1 MLTSVAEPPRRE
13 RPAYRNFR
21 VAVARVERLSPTFV
35 NVTFAGDDLA
45 DFGTAGL
52 DQRVKVVLP
61 LAANGFASF
70 PDGEDWYTKWREL
83 PADLRNPFRTYTVRA
98 VRPAQREVD
107 IVFASHGD
115 TGPASAWAARAT
127 PGDEIVLIGPDE
139 FGPGRAVGIDWRPG
153 DVDTL
158 LLVGDETA
166 TPAICAILESLPADA
181 TGAAFLEVP
190 EAGDRLDVRAPR
202 GVEVRWFAREGG
214 HGADA
219 AEGTAAGG
227 TVAEGTAAA
236 TEHGALLA
244 PAVRDWVVRH
254 LADLGVARAGADES
268 AAALAAAERAD
279 LPDTPLWDVPEGQSL
294 DGACYAW
301 LAGEASVITGLRRF
315 LVREAGLDRRQVA
328 FMGYWRRGRAEL
340 E

>member
-1 MLTSVAEPPRRE
+1 MLTSVAEAPRRE

-21 VAVARVERLSPTFV
+21 ATVARVERLSPTFV
-35 NVTFAGDDLA
+35 NVTFTGDDLG

-61 LAANGFASF
+61 LEADGFASF
-70 PDGEDWYTKWREL
+70 PDGEDWYTSWRAL
-83 PADLRNPFRTYTVRA
+83 PGHRRNPFRTYTVRA
-98 VRPAQREVD
+98 VRPSLREVD
-107 IVFASHGD
+107 IVFAGHGD
-115 TGPASAWAARAT
+115 AGPASAWAGRAK

-139 FGPGRAVGIDWRPG
+139 FGPARTLGIDWRPG
-153 DVDTL
+153 EVDTL
-158 LLVGDETA
+158 LLAGDETA

-181 TGAAFLEVP
+181 TGVAFLEVP
-190 EAGDRLDVRAPR
+190 ESGDRLDVRAPA
-202 GVEVRWFAREGG
+202 GIEVRWLAR
-214 HGADA
+214 
-219 AEGTAAGG
+219 
-227 TVAEGTAAA
+227 AAA
-236 TEHGALLA
+236 AASAAHGALLA

-254 LADLGVARAGADES
+254 LADLGVVRAGTDEA

-279 LPDTPLWDVPEGQSL
+279 LPDTALWDVPAGHSL

>member
-1 MLTSVAEPPRRE
+1 MLTSVAEAPRRQ
-13 RPAYRNFR
+13 RSAYRNFR
-21 VAVARVERLSPTFV
+21 ATVARVERLSPTFV
-35 NVTFAGDDLA
+35 NVTFTGDDLG

-61 LAANGFASF
+61 LDGHGFASF
-70 PDGEDWYTKWREL
+70 PDGEDWYTAWREL
-83 PADLRNPFRTYTVRA
+83 PAELRNPFRTYTVRA
-98 VRPAQREVD
+98 VRPELREVD
-107 IVFASHGD
+107 IVFAGHGD
-115 TGPASAWAARAT
+115 AGPASAWAGRAK

-139 FGPGRAVGIDWRPG
+139 FGPGRRLGIDWRPG
-153 DVDTL
+153 EVDTL
-158 LLVGDETA
+158 LLAGDETA

-190 EAGDRLDVRAPR
+190 EAGDRLAVRAPQ
-202 GVEVRWFAREGG
+202 GVEVRWLSRASADDDG
-214 HGADA
+214 HPSA
-219 AEGTAAGG
+219 A
-227 TVAEGTAAA
+227 
-236 TEHGALLA
+236 HGELLA

-254 LADLGVARAGADES
+254 LADLGVTRAAGDES

-279 LPDTPLWDVPEGQSL
+279 LPDTPLWDVPAGQSL

>member
-1 MLTSVAEPPRRE
+1 MLTSVAEAPQRPRS
-13 RPAYRNFR
+13 AYRNFR
-21 VAVARVERLSPTFV
+21 ATVARVERLSPTFV
-35 NVTFAGDDLA
+35 NVTFTGDELA

-61 LAANGFASF
+61 LDGNGFASF
-70 PDGEDWYTKWREL
+70 PDGEDWYTAWREL
-83 PADLRNPFRTYTVRA
+83 PAELRNPFRTYTVRA
-98 VRPAQREVD
+98 VRPELREVD
-107 IVFASHGD
+107 IVFAGHGD
-115 TGPASAWAARAT
+115 AGPASAWAGRAE

-139 FGPGRAVGIDWRPG
+139 FGPGRTLGIDWRPG
-153 DVDTL
+153 EVDTL
-158 LLVGDETA
+158 LLAGDETA

-190 EAGDRLDVRAPR
+190 EAGDRLAVRAPR
-202 GVEVRWFAREGG
+202 GVEVRWLSRASAA
-214 HGADA
+214 HG
-219 AEGTAAGG
+219 E
-227 TVAEGTAAA
+227 
-236 TEHGALLA
+236 LLA

-254 LADLGVARAGADES
+254 LADLGVTRAAGDES

-279 LPDTPLWDVPEGQSL
+279 LPDTPLWDVPAGQSL